1 MGRQDLPT
9 VEELVGE
16 VFRASYRRLVTQL
29 YAVTGNRVEAEDA
42 VQEAF
47 ARAVASGER
56 WREVLNPE
64 AWLRTVALNVVRTRA
79 RRSRL
84 FAVLTPRIAAPVDV
98 RGVSEDHLAIVSAM
112 RRLTPR
118 QREVVAL
125 HYFADLSVAEVAVE
139 LGVPE
144 GTVKTRLKRAR
155 EALGVHLAAE
165 PSEPSEVD
173 RG

>member
-1 MGRQDLPT
+1 VGRQDRPA

-29 YAVTGNRVEAEDA
+29 YAVTGDRVEAEDA

-56 WREVLNPE
+56 WRQVLNPE

-84 FAVLTPRIAAPVDV
+84 FARMIPRIGAPTDV
-98 RGVSEDHLAIVSAM
+98 PGVSEDHLAVVAAM
-112 RRLTPR
+112 RSLTYR
-118 QREVVAL
+118 QREVLAL
-125 HYFADLSVAEVAVE
+125 HYFADLPVADIAAE

-155 EALGVHLAAE
+155 DAMGALMA
-165 PSEPSEVD
+165 PDSEPTEVD
-173 RG
+173 RA

>member
-1 MGRQDLPT
+1 VGRQDRPT

-29 YAVTGNRVEAEDA
+29 YAVTGDRVEAEDA

-64 AWLRTVALNVVRTRA
+64 GWLRTVALNVVRTRA
-79 RRSRL
+79 RRTRL
-84 FAVLTPRIAAPVDV
+84 FSVLSRRIATPVEV
-98 RGVSEDHLAIVSAM
+98 PGVSEDHLVLVGAM
-112 RRLTPR
+112 QRLTAR
-118 QREVVAL
+118 QREVLAL
-125 HYFADLSVAEVAVE
+125 HYFADLTVADIAAE

-155 EALGVHLAAE
+155 DALGALLRPE
-165 PSEPSEVD
+165 PTEVEH
-173 RG
+173 G